1 MVSINELKVGMNNL
15 NLKATVVEMAE
26 PREVMT
32 KFGTVTKLVEATLE
46 DGSGSI
52 KLTLWG
58 KQSEG
63 IEKGKEVEVA
73 NGFTKQFREE
83 LQLGIGRGGSVKA
96 VE

>member
-1 MVSINELKVGMNNL
+1 MVKINELKIGMNNL
-15 NLKATVVEMAE
+15 SLKAKVAEMTE

-32 KFGTVTKLVEATLE
+32 KFGTVTNLIEATLE
-46 DGSGSI
+46 DETGSI

-63 IEKGKEVEVA
+63 LEEGKEVEIT
-73 NGFTKQFREE
+73 NGFTKQFRDE
-83 LQLGIGRGGSVKA
+83 LQLGIGRGGTIKA

>member
-1 MVSINELKVGMNNL
+1 MVKINELKIGMNNL
-15 NLKATVVEMAE
+15 NLKAKVAEMTE

-32 KFGTVTKLVEATLE
+32 KFGTVTNLIEATLE
-46 DGSGSI
+46 DETGSI

-63 IEKGKEVEVA
+63 VENGKEVEVTNA
-73 NGFTKQFREE
+73 FTKQFRDE
-83 LQLGIGRGGSVKA
+83 LQLGIGRGGTIKI

>member
-1 MVSINELKVGMNNL
+1 MVNINELKVGMNNI
-15 NLKATVVEMAE
+15 NLKATVADLAE

-32 KFGTVTKLVEATLE
+32 KFGTVTQLVEATLE
-46 DGSGSI
+46 DGTGSI

-63 IEKGKEVEVA
+63 IEKGKEVEVT

-83 LQLGIGRGGSVKA
+83 LQLGIGRGGSVKV

>member
-1 MVSINELKVGMNNL
+1 MVTINELKTGMNNIE
-15 NLKATVVEMAE
+15 LKATVAEMSE

-83 LQLGIGRGGSVKA
+83 LQLGLGKGGSVKA

>member
-1 MVSINELKVGMNNL
+1 MVTIKELKVGMNNL
-15 NLKATVVEMAE
+15 NLKATVAELSE

-63 IEKGKEVEVA
+63 VEKGKEVEVT

-83 LQLGIGRGGSVKA
+83 LQLGIGRGGSVK
-96 VE
+96 VVG

>member
-1 MVSINELKVGMNNL
+1 MVKINELKVGMNNL
-15 NLKATVVEMAE
+15 NLKAKVAEMAE

-46 DGSGSI
+46 DDTGSI

-63 IEKGKEVEVA
+63 VETGNEVEIV

-83 LQLGIGRGGSVKA
+83 LQLGIGRGGSIKA

>member
-1 MVSINELKVGMNNL
+1 MVKINELKTGMNNL
-15 NLKATVVEMAE
+15 SLKAKVVEMAE

-32 KFGTVTKLVEATLE
+32 KFGTVTSLIEATLE
-46 DGSGSI
+46 DETGSI

-63 IEKGKEVEVA
+63 VEKGKEVEITNA
-73 NGFTKQFREE
+73 FTKQFRDEM
-83 LQLGIGRGGSVKA
+83 QLGIGRGGSIKA